1 MPYEMLAKGS
11 MTWIGFSLILAVLSL
26 FLFLPLAGMYVLIAI
41 FFMIFFRD
49 PERTP
54 SNGIVAPADGKVTKI
69 ERGADFVRI
78 ITVMNLHNVHVN
90 RAPMD
95 GKVRKITHHPG
106 KHVPAFNKD
115 SENNERVV
123 TLLDTKIG
131 EVKIVQIA
139 GAFARRIEPYISE
152 GQDILK
158 GQRIGII
165 KFGSRVDLYL
175 PEKRVKVN
183 VKENQGV
190 KAAESTIALET

>member
-54 SNGIVAPADGKVTKI
+54 GDDIVAPADGKVTKI
-69 ERGADFVRI
+69 EKNADYVKI

-95 GKVRKITHHPG
+95 GEVRKITHHPG
-106 KHVPAFNKD
+106 KHIPAFNKD
-115 SENNERVV
+115 SENNER
-123 TLLDTKIG
+123 LEIIINTKIG

-139 GAFARRIEPYISE
+139 GAFARRIESYISE